1 MKLRRTTGAAAVA
14 LSICL
19 GPAAALLA
27 DEWVLGGTGGIPWAR
42 FAKNTAQIDSQTAPG
57 AIQMRGFSPDQNL
70 LTTLKFTYG
79 KPVDF
84 VREGDAALWD
94 NTAFRDA
101 ASLTIVDGDPASSTE
116 DLFKRSGIDQSG
128 RVFFLDLGSRV
139 PAERL
144 VFYPRQEGTDANGRP
159 HSEDFVRRF
168 EVQIADGQS
177 YVTGQPLY
185 QLLRDVPVNP
195 ASVATLRFPPQFIRF
210 LRLRVGSRSPFE
222 IAEVELYGDG
232 FVPRA
237 SYESQVIPLGRASNY
252 GRIFW
257 SQQSLERVEG
267 ALRQSEDPR
276 TSVTIR
282 MRTGLD
288 DTPLVFYQRVIDPET
303 RVVSFEEIT
312 EEAFESLQGAGRSED
327 DADNWSDWSL
337 PLRSGQQI
345 PLPSPRPFFQL
356 QILLE
361 GTAVSQTA
369 RLDSLVIESSIPP
382 AEAVFGEISIEGE
395 PGPEHGIAQ
404 VDGGETVRFAYDVS
418 GVIQA
423 TQSGFDALRIDTP
436 TRPRFLDLL
445 MGDPLVSVAP
455 DEVTETDSSL
465 AVLFA
470 ANRIEFGNNAPFR
483 VVFEGSVV
491 LYGTVFSGRVWDST
505 SDLLGQP
512 VLEGNANR
520 DVQTNTLRVALTERS
535 VGDILRKV
543 AVAPPVFT
551 PNGDA
556 VNDEARVEFTVTQ
569 ISEPRSFEVQILD
582 LSGRRVKSLVRQKRV
597 GGVFSEVWDGTD
609 DYGVTVAPG
618 IYLVSID
625 IQTATGSFRRT
636 RTVRV
641 AY

>member
-267 ALRQSEDPR
+267 ALGQSEDPR

-288 DTPLVFYQRVIDPET
+288 DTPPGLLPARDRSGDAGGQLRGDHGG
-303 RVVSFEEIT
+303 
-312 EEAFESLQGAGRSED
+312 SLRIAAGRGSLRRRRRQLERLVSAAPLGP
-327 DADNWSDWSL
+327 ADPVAEPTSL
-337 PLRSGQQI
+337 LPVADPAGRDGRSARQPVSTRSLSRVPFLPPKPCSAKSPSKASPVPSTGSLRS
-345 PLPSPRPFFQL
+345 
-356 QILLE
+356 
-361 GTAVSQTA
+361 TAERRCVS
-369 RLDSLVIESSIPP
+369 
-382 AEAVFGEISIEGE
+382 
-395 PGPEHGIAQ
+395 
-404 VDGGETVRFAYDVS
+404 
-418 GVIQA
+418 
-423 TQSGFDALRIDTP
+423 
-436 TRPRFLDLL
+436 
-445 MGDPLVSVAP
+445 
-455 DEVTETDSSL
+455 
-465 AVLFA
+465 
-470 ANRIEFGNNAPFR
+470 
-483 VVFEGSVV
+483 
-491 LYGTVFSGRVWDST
+491 
-505 SDLLGQP
+505 
-512 VLEGNANR
+512 
-520 DVQTNTLRVALTERS
+520 
-535 VGDILRKV
+535 
-543 AVAPPVFT
+543 
-551 PNGDA
+551 
-556 VNDEARVEFTVTQ
+556 
-569 ISEPRSFEVQILD
+569 
-582 LSGRRVKSLVRQKRV
+582 
-597 GGVFSEVWDGTD
+597 
-609 DYGVTVAPG
+609 
-618 IYLVSID
+618 
-625 IQTATGSFRRT
+625 RT
-636 RTVRV
+636 T
-641 AY
+641 